1 MSLTLYVLSY
11 FFLNIYLIFK
21 INFRMKGKEILNY
34 LHQAPAPEDVRLF

>member
-1 MSLTLYVLSY
+1 MSLTLYVLSL
-11 FFLNIYLIFK
+11 FLNIYLIFK